1 MLGGL
6 DGSPGWRVARVLAVV
21 AVTALAIWFT
31 RRGGRV
37 GQGTTALLLGIAGT
51 AAGAGIASAHL
62 AKADLDAA
70 AVLAAIVLVSGLF
83 LLGWG
88 AVALVRAIPGWW
100 RQLAVPVA
108 PALLQFVLLPLT
120 VAVSAI
126 NRPPGPL
133 GAVTPGYS
141 SRCSS
146 GPQRLACQEVPAA
159 VIAISSQL
167 VAEPSHCSSFALCR

>member
-37 GQGTTALLLGIAGT
+37 GQGITALLLGIAGT
-51 AAGAGIASAHL
+51 AVGAGIASAHL

-100 RQLAVPVA
+100 RQRAVPVA
-108 PALLQFVLLPLT
+108 
-120 VAVSAI
+120 
-126 NRPPGPL
+126 R
-133 GAVTPGYS
+133 
-141 SRCSS
+141 RCCGS
-146 GPQRLACQEVPAA
+146 CCC
-159 VIAISSQL
+159 
-167 VAEPSHCSSFALCR
+167 H